1 MSSVITKTPHQIIDQ
16 TGISSQW
23 EGSHI
28 RFPDMK
34 FYHRLTS
41 DRLHICNPSAPPHPN
56 EDRLFVRK
64 NHRTQNRRAS
74 KDELLYSLSEY
85 LLHYKPYPKSSRNI
99 DMKLI
104 DHTTDATK
112 WLRRC
117 TIPRRS
123 PMCSELEDFEIILI
137 MQQVKNNEPDNWY
150 KVVLKDNSWVPK
162 GQEKLY
168 ILRSICFGN
177 IEDDYKPL
185 KKSNDINHRI
195 DHSTL
200 GATHIF
206 WKTLYNILS

>member
-1 MSSVITKTPHQIIDQ
+1 MSSVITKTPNQIIDQ

-28 RFPDMK
+28 RFKDMEIN
-34 FYHRLTS
+34 HHLSTHPIH
-41 DRLHICNPSAPPHPN
+41 DRLHICNPSKPYHPN
-56 EDRLFVRK
+56 EDRLFIRR

-85 LLHYKPYPKSSRNI
+85 FLNYKPYPKSSRNQ

-117 TIPRRS
+117 TLLDYENP
-123 PMCSELEDFEIILI
+123 EDYEIILI
-137 MQQVKNNEPDNWY
+137 MQQVKNDMDNNWY
-150 KVVLKDNSWVPK
+150 KVVLKDNSTL
-162 GQEKLY
+162 ERKLY
-168 ILRSICFGN
+168 ILRSISFGN

-185 KKSNDINHRI
+185 KASHDINHRI

-206 WKTLYNILS
+206 WKTLYDILS